1 MNIWNKVLIGLIL
14 VASIA
19 LFILSAR
26 ALKTH
31 QHWRSQIASLEEELA
46 TELEGHETAVAEV
59 RQLTVAL
66 HKETVDRGRVWYGC
80 KPQVQPATATSGE
93 IVVETDFPDP
103 NRIKAQTILYVFA
116 YNPKN
121 NWEGA
126 YLGQFTV
133 AAIGGQTNRQLQLR
147 PTMRMSQA
155 DLARLQQAATQ
166 QGFFW
171 ALYEIMP
178 VDNHESLALAELEPD
193 LLKAVLP
200 PTSVE
205 EYLADGQL
213 MTLGQMKE
221 RGLRGKVFK
230 VDESGEVV
238 KRTEIDDIAANGLE
252 IEVQGEDEQGKYVRQ
267 LRDYEELFRHYALQ
281 WTAGIDRLESAAR
294 NHAYVT
300 LARDDAV
307 QQRDFRQTQHDDL
320 VEVRKEE
327 FAERDLAASHLG
339 AVTGK
344 LTAIQA
350 ASQEKRKTNQA
361 MGGEIARIQREV
373 TQRIDQETR
382 RMARLDLGN

>member
-1 MNIWNKVLIGLIL
+1 MNIWNKVLIGLII

-31 QHWRSQIASLEEELA
+31 QHWRDQIAALEEELA
-46 TELEGHETAVAEV
+46 AELESQVAKVAEV
-59 RQLTVAL
+59 RQLTVEM

-80 KPQVQPATATSGE
+80 QPQVQQATATTGE
-93 IVVETDFPDP
+93 VVVVTDFPDP
-103 NRIKAQTILYVFA
+103 NRIEAQTILYVFDQLFVH
-116 YNPKN
+116 
-121 NWEGA
+121 EGGA

-133 AAIGGQTNRQLQLR
+133 AAIGGQNNRQLQLQ

-155 DLARLQQAATQ
+155 DLGRVQQAASR
-166 QGFFW
+166 QGALW

-178 VDNHESLALAELEPD
+178 VDNHESLAGLGPD
-193 LLKAVLP
+193 VLKAVLP
-200 PTSVE
+200 ETSVE

-238 KRTEIDDIAANGLE
+238 KRTEIDDIQKNGLE

-294 NHAYVT
+294 NLAYVT

-307 QQRDFRQTQHDDL
+307 QQRDFRQTQHDNL
-320 VEVRKEE
+320 VEVRKEQ
-327 FAERDLAASHLG
+327 FAERDLAASHLK

-350 ASQEKRKTNQA
+350 ASHQKRKANQA
-361 MGGEIARIQREV
+361 MGGEIARIQREA
-373 TQRIDQETR
+373 TRRIDQETR
-382 RMARLDLGN
+382 RMAQLDLGN

>member
-31 QHWRSQIASLEEELA
+31 QHWRSQIAALEEELA
-46 TELEGHETAVAEV
+46 TELENREAADAEV
-59 RQLTVAL
+59 RQFTVAL
-66 HKETVDRGRVWYGC
+66 HKETVDRGRVWRGC
-80 KPQVQPATATSGE
+80 RPQVQPATATTGE
-93 IVVETDFPDP
+93 IVVQTDFPDP
-103 NRIKAQTILYVFA
+103 NRIEAQTILYVFDEFDIRA
-116 YNPKN
+116 G
-121 NWEGA
+121 GA

-133 AAIGGQTNRQLQLR
+133 AAVAGRDLQLR
-147 PTMRMSQA
+147 PTKRMSQA
-155 DLARLQQAATQ
+155 DLARLQPAATRQ
-166 QGFFW
+166 DALW

-178 VDNHESLALAELEPD
+178 VDNHESLALADLGED
-193 LLKAVLP
+193 LLNAVLP

-238 KRTEIDDIAANGLE
+238 ERTEIDDIAANGLQ

-267 LRDYEELFRHYALQ
+267 LRDYEELFRHYTLQ

-294 NHAYVT
+294 NLAYVT

-307 QQRDFRQTQHDDL
+307 QQRDFRQREHDSL
-320 VEVRKEE
+320 VEERKEQ
-327 FAERDLAASHLG
+327 FTERDLAASHLK
-339 AVTGK
+339 AVTDK

-361 MGGEIARIQREV
+361 MSGEIARIQREA

-382 RMARLDLGN
+382 RMARLDVGN